1 MAGERGVNTGQ
12 TAERGSFGPVQR
24 LNYVERDLSQVLQER
39 EKLRK
44 DRGVYLQ
51 RIQYLAKEQ
60 MCFQQELRELT
71 SPYRVTFDQEETQRQ
86 VEQFLEHI
94 NIHMLSLRQA
104 DDAARYH
111 LLRLQQEAVLLGLPP
126 PAHPWSSDA
135 DILLPDEEDESQQQ
149 PSPLEPPHHD
159 TPRPLTATV
168 SDDSRKALADSLIQA
183 TGGGRREPM
192 EICLR
197 EELCEMLLLRAHHS
211 GLTQEATPQC
221 LSQAKDHH
229 PGSLKTTV
237 EGTETM
243 SRFSVDNMLRKA
255 TMLVGDKV
263 QYETSTNPN
272 TQARAVTMEILA
284 DTLRATDTE
293 EHRRTWRPIGG
304 AEPSL
309 EEPDGPVVVR
319 TEHTKG
325 TVLRVPPKQNTLVSN
340 LPIKD
345 LPLGSLKAVV
355 EGVEKKLSFSADDV
369 LTKATML
376 VGDKVQFEI
385 STNLKTKAER
395 AVNVEILAD
404 TFECDHTEAQR
415 KIGVVLGLSNSFGY
429 IKCSQDPKLVFDFCE
444 VLEDKK
450 LSHSENVEF
459 TIVPNTV
466 AGTGYQAIRIRRQKM
481 FTPVPTLDSPTTTH
495 SEKVFISVPP
505 LEGPTTTHSE
515 KVFTSVPPL
524 EGPTTTQ
531 TQKKITIQPT
541 NTKERMQKDTGI
553 NTDGPKTGKHVQVL
567 PSSVSAVKLAM
578 KENTEDPNTKT
589 TEASG
594 RRSSIHPNCDHGNQS
609 RNRIPDKGGR
619 IDRPQSYRSSSRERR
634 QVGVSKDESDRERS
648 RSRSRERSTGNKRSR
663 SSDRVRD
670 QGRDRSHRSSS
681 RERRRE
687 RSKERWNRNNSRSR
701 SRDHSHRSHSR
712 SHSSSRSRSRSRERG
727 GKIGQFERHHTATR
741 EWIRK
746 ETSRER
752 GSRYRR
758 SRSRSKE
765 LFPRNRRSRSRERSR
780 ELSHRNRHGSS
791 RRRSKELSPRNR
803 RSSSRKRSR
812 ELSPRNRRSSSRER
826 SRDGNR
832 DRGRD
837 QDRSSNQG
845 RNRSPECRDEK
856 RKRQSNSGE
865 GSSRKRRRSRSPRI
879 DHVTAKV
886 EKDLSSSK
894 ASGTTTYGSSNP
906 DAVEDEESEDLA
918 RKKMELE
925 ELEALIAEKLAE
937 NAALELEMTSLPC
950 QTSLSPQHQR
960 TMPPLRQAHK
970 DNPFQMDEEY
980 KKQLKEVR
988 LGSANEV
995 QRDNLRHYDRAA
1007 RFRRDSL
1014 CGDGVEPVLC
1024 VEVQFLRQAEENG
1037 EDRCVHEREANDCFE
1052 HHMERDK
1059 SIVPHDQKRED
1070 QTPSLSQ
1077 HEQKM
1082 HRRSDEGR
1090 RFPEGA
1096 TLGKSIDPVGTK
1108 HVQPRHGHGTNRND
1122 KTVWICGHGLVAV
1135 ARRMSM
1141 WPECG
1146 VQLGKMK
1153 GLWSGTQG
1161 MTWKELVAHLNRLR
1175 NKWPLPHMLII
1186 HLGDDNLNMR
1196 NTEDLLITIREEL
1209 THVRNLFPQCLIVWS
1224 DILPTCFWKQCM
1236 TPDVEVDEA
1245 AGRIHDM
1252 INCRAHAIVT
1262 ELGGRVITHDNIGPE
1277 HYYPNDICLSDQGIQ
1292 KFNQNLQQFV
1302 ENWEKELITTSE
1314 HLEITSNSPE
1324 PTNNILEPVDSFHD
1338 SLSHSVDD
1346 LDVTREDSGNTIIS
1360 LQQPQ
1365 KDENAPKNT
1374 SLPRSAPATST
1385 APDVS
1390 SSSSPAVSS
1399 SGTLRPENSGG
1410 LPPDADL
1417 DMTPKDS
1424 GNTIIS
1430 LQQSQKDVNCTK
1442 NTAQPHSS
1450 PSTSTQKRMKPE
1462 TYKTVWMCGY
1472 ALSGLARRMATAQ
1485 KHASKLGN
1493 NSPSIRVHHLGGPGM
1508 TWTNLMLQMHE
1519 VKSNQ
1524 PYPDMVIIHLGSNNI
1539 NMTKKEDLLNT
1550 IKKDLT
1556 LTHNIFPQCQIVWS
1570 DMLLMRF
1577 YKQGMTPSNKADEA
1591 GDRIHEVINRTAHA
1605 IVNDLGG
1612 RVITHDN
1619 IGPEL
1624 YSPRGNEMV
1633 ISNQGIKR
1641 FNLNIQQFV
1650 DEWKRQVNFVSAHTE
1665 TIPKSPEPTN
1675 NNLEP
1680 VDPFH
1685 DSLSH
1690 SVDNLDVTRE
1700 DSGNTIISPQQ
1711 PQKDENSPKNLSQ
1724 PHTLPPTS
1732 FVPDISSSSSPAAGD
1747 DMDVTPL
1754 DTATISPQQELNQ
1767 KRKPFGSEKTV
1778 EKEIVEDVCSDFFKG
1793 TVLRLPAKDKQA
1805 VNNMLF
1811 NRNKELLLGTLQAFV
1826 EGVEKKLSFS
1836 ADDVLTKATMLVG
1849 DKVQFKIST
1858 NLKTKAE
1865 RAVNVEILA
1874 DTFECD
1880 HTEEQRKIGVVV
1892 GLSNIFEFG
1901 YIKYPQ
1907 DPELYFKFCE
1917 VMEEKELS
1925 LLEKVE
1931 FTVVPKSTSEAGDQ
1945 AIRVR
1950 RLTDRVFIPAPKLEG
1965 LGTADKEKQ
1974 QQVRESNESSV
1985 EVNQTH
1991 GSSEPITGPVTKTCG
2006 VKGPPKVVWMCGFA
2020 LSNLAKRI
2028 TSAQNQAAKLG
2039 NTCASMRVY
2048 QWGTPQMT
2056 WAQLVIEMCRFKEK
2070 QPRPDMLLI
2079 HLGGRNVDL
2088 RNPHCSLKSIR
2099 KDLGKTHRI
2108 FPQCLIVWSDM
2119 LPGGSWKFKSM
2130 TVKAKTKAINV
2141 INHRARS
2148 LITDLGGRVITHQD
2162 IGPERYL
2169 SNGLSKQVVVMFKE
2183 NIHRFL
2189 DKWEMGVNPESELTD
2204 TIAPPADSTG
2214 PTSDR
2219 SHLSQNASEPHSL
2232 PATSTA
2238 PAVSS
2243 SSPPAATSTAPAVS
2257 SSSPPAATSTAP
2269 AVSSSSPPAATSTA
2283 PAVSSSSPPA
2293 ATSTAPAVSSSSP
2306 PAATSTAP
2314 AVSSS
2319 APPAATSTAP
2329 AVSSSAPPAATSTA
2343 PAVSSSAPS
2352 AATSTAPAVSSTA
2365 PPAAGDDVD
2374 MTPEDS
2380 GNTTISH
2387 QLSQKQQQV
2396 RESNE
2401 SSVEVN
2407 LTHGSS
2413 EPITGPVTKKCDV
2426 KGPPKVVWMCGFALS
2441 GLAKRITS
2449 AQNQA
2454 AKLGNTCASMR
2465 VHQWGTPQMTWMELV
2480 IEMCRFKRQQ
2490 PRPDMLLIH
2499 LGGKNVDLRNPHFS
2513 LKSIRKDLGKTH
2525 RIFPQC
2531 LIVWSDML
2539 PGGSWKFKSM
2549 TDEATEKAIDVINH
2563 RARSL
2568 ITDLGGRVITHQN
2581 IGPELCLS
2589 NDHEK
2594 GLSKQ
2599 FIEMFK
2605 ENIHKFLD
2613 EWEMGV
2619 NPDSD
2624 LTDTTSSTIAP
2635 AADSTGPTS
2644 DRSHLSQNAS
2654 EPHSLLATSTAPAVS
2669 SSSPPAA
2676 TSTAPAVSP
2685 SSPPAATSTA
2695 PAVSSS
2701 SPPAATSTA
2710 PAVSSSA
2717 PLAEVDDVDMTSED
2731 SGNTTVSHQLSQ
2743 KTPHV
2748 PQSKDISS
2756 ITVKQSLSAEKSSNT
2771 LKPQKEDVCKQEVRP
2786 ISAAVT
2792 DIKAISTESKTR
2804 EEFLKCYRLFTLNPN
2819 TAHKKLYLMENNRK
2833 VEWSDQD
2840 QPYPHNPRR
2849 FVEKCFQVLCWE
2861 SISERRYFEVE
2872 WSGSVCISLSFDNQG
2887 WKKRVDVKFGSNIL
2901 SWALKLSRTSCC
2913 VYHNDEKIK
2922 VPQVTSSRIGVC
2934 VDYRAGTLAFYSV
2947 TDTVTLIW
2955 KVQNKFSFPLFPGFG
2970 LGRGSSVKLL

>member
-12 TAERGSFGPVQR
+12 SAERGSFGPVQR

-39 EKLRK
+39 EKLRN

-94 NIHMLSLRQA
+94 KIHMLSLRQA

-159 TPRPLTATV
+159 TPRPQPSPLEPPHHDTPRPLTATV
-168 SDDSRKALADSLIQA
+168 SDDSRKALADSLIQT

-197 EELCEMLLLRAHHS
+197 EELCEMLRAHHS

-376 VGDKVQFEI
+376 VGDKVQFKI

-395 AVNVEILAD
+395 AVIVEILAD
-404 TFECDHTEAQR
+404 TFECDHTEEQR

-495 SEKVFISVPP
+495 SEKVF
-505 LEGPTTTHSE
+505 
-515 KVFTSVPPL
+515 TSVPPL

-541 NTKERMQKDTGI
+541 NTKERIQKDTGI
-553 NTDGPKTGKHVQVL
+553 NSDGPKTGTHVQIL

-578 KENTEDPNTKT
+578 TENTEDPNTKT

-609 RNRIPDKGGR
+609 RNRIPYKGGR
-619 IDRPQSYRSSSRERR
+619 TDRPQSYRSSSRERR

-712 SHSSSRSRSRSRERG
+712 SHSSSSHSRSRSRERG
-727 GKIGQFERHHTATR
+727 GKIGRFERHHTATR
-741 EWIRK
+741 KWIRR

-752 GSRYRR
+752 GSRYR

-765 LFPRNRRSRSRERSR
+765 LSPRNRHSRSRERSR
-780 ELSHRNRHGSS
+780 ELCQRNRHGSS

-803 RSSSRKRSR
+803 RSSSRK
-812 ELSPRNRRSSSRER
+812 R

-845 RNRSPECRDEK
+845 RNRSPECRDEQ

-879 DHVTAKV
+879 DHMTAKV

-906 DAVEDEESEDLA
+906 DAIEDEESEDLA

-970 DNPFQMDEEY
+970 DNLYDPFQMDEEY

-1024 VEVQFLRQAEENG
+1024 VEVQFLRQAEEDG

-1090 RFPEGA
+1090 RFPGGA

-1161 MTWKELVAHLNRLR
+1161 MTWIELVAHLNRLR

-1186 HLGDDNLNMR
+1186 HLGGDNLNMR

-1209 THVRNLFPQCLIVWS
+1209 TRVRNLFPQCLIVWS

-1302 ENWEKELITTSE
+1302 ENWEKELIPTSE

-1324 PTNNILEPVDSFHD
+1324 PTNNILEPVDPFHD

-1374 SLPRSAPATST
+1374 SLPRSPPATST

-1399 SGTLRPENSGG
+1399 SGTFRPENSGG

-1450 PSTSTQKRMKPE
+1450 PSTSTQKLMKPE
-1462 TYKTVWMCGY
+1462 TYKTIWMCGY

-1539 NMTKKEDLLNT
+1539 NMKKKEDLLNT

-1650 DEWKRQVNFVSAHTE
+1650 DEWKRQVDFVSAHTE

-1711 PQKDENSPKNLSQ
+1711 PQKDENSPKNSSQ

-1767 KRKPFGSEKTV
+1767 KRKPFGSEATV

-1858 NLKTKAE
+1858 NLKTKAQ

-1917 VMEEKELS
+1917 VMEELS

-1931 FTVVPKSTSEAGDQ
+1931 FTVVPKSTSEAGNQ

-1950 RLTDRVFIPAPKLEG
+1950 RLADRVFIPAPKLEG
-1965 LGTADKEKQ
+1965 LGTAEKEKQ
-1974 QQVRESNESSV
+1974 QQVRESNESPV
-1985 EVNQTH
+1985 EANQ
-1991 GSSEPITGPVTKTCG
+1991 
-2006 VKGPPKVVWMCGFA
+2006 
-2020 LSNLAKRI
+2020 
-2028 TSAQNQAAKLG
+2028 
-2039 NTCASMRVY
+2039 
-2048 QWGTPQMT
+2048 
-2056 WAQLVIEMCRFKEK
+2056 
-2070 QPRPDMLLI
+2070 
-2079 HLGGRNVDL
+2079 
-2088 RNPHCSLKSIR
+2088 
-2099 KDLGKTHRI
+2099 
-2108 FPQCLIVWSDM
+2108 
-2119 LPGGSWKFKSM
+2119 
-2130 TVKAKTKAINV
+2130 
-2141 INHRARS
+2141 
-2148 LITDLGGRVITHQD
+2148 
-2162 IGPERYL
+2162 
-2169 SNGLSKQVVVMFKE
+2169 
-2183 NIHRFL
+2183 
-2189 DKWEMGVNPESELTD
+2189 
-2204 TIAPPADSTG
+2204 
-2214 PTSDR
+2214 
-2219 SHLSQNASEPHSL
+2219 
-2232 PATSTA
+2232 
-2238 PAVSS
+2238 
-2243 SSPPAATSTAPAVS
+2243 
-2257 SSSPPAATSTAP
+2257 
-2269 AVSSSSPPAATSTA
+2269 
-2283 PAVSSSSPPA
+2283 
-2293 ATSTAPAVSSSSP
+2293 
-2306 PAATSTAP
+2306 
-2314 AVSSS
+2314 
-2319 APPAATSTAP
+2319 
-2329 AVSSSAPPAATSTA
+2329 
-2343 PAVSSSAPS
+2343 
-2352 AATSTAPAVSSTA
+2352 
-2365 PPAAGDDVD
+2365 
-2374 MTPEDS
+2374 
-2380 GNTTISH
+2380 
-2387 QLSQKQQQV
+2387 
-2396 RESNE
+2396 
-2401 SSVEVN
+2401 
-2407 LTHGSS
+2407 THGSS

-2549 TDEATEKAIDVINH
+2549 TDEATAKAIDVINH

-2568 ITDLGGRVITHQN
+2568 ITDLGGRVITRQN

-2635 AADSTGPTS
+2635 PADSTGPTS

-2695 PAVSSS
+2695 SAVSSS
-2701 SPPAATSTA
+2701 APPAATSTA
-2710 PAVSSSA
+2710 SAVSSSA
-2717 PLAEVDDVDMTSED
+2717 PPAEGDDVDMTSED

-2887 WKKRVDVKFGSNIL
+2887 WKKTG
-2901 SWALKLSRTSCC
+2901 
-2913 VYHNDEKIK
+2913 
-2922 VPQVTSSRIGVC
+2922 
-2934 VDYRAGTLAFYSV
+2934 
-2947 TDTVTLIW
+2947 
-2955 KVQNKFSFPLFPGFG
+2955 
-2970 LGRGSSVKLL
+2970 